1 MYVGVC
7 LCVGLFLLYNTD
19 VVYSVNSVIDIRI
32 DSYMPRARYNILQH
46 VQLAVM
52 QIYSV
57 HVHSC
62 LTVFH

>member
-32 DSYMPRARYNILQH
+32 DSYTCL
-46 VQLAVM
+46 VQDT
-52 QIYSV
+52 I
-57 HVHSC
+57 SC
-62 LTVFH
+62 STCS